1 MDTKSF
7 TDVVILAGGIGERLW
22 PASRPDYPKQFISLS
37 DGVSFLQSSVL
48 RALAVRPSGKIIV
61 ITRKDLLQPV
71 SEHCA
76 HLLYDLDES
85 QRRKLQEDLYILA
98 EPCARHTCAPIL
110 LSCELVE
117 LLDDTVAH
125 TMLVLASDHV
135 ISPVDAFVAD
145 CRKAAATA
153 NEGYFVCFAIPPN
166 EPATGYGY
174 IKEGAPLCGD
184 GSIFSVAQFKEKPDE
199 ETARSYLAS
208 GKYTW
213 NSGMFAFTSSF
224 FKDEVRRYEP
234 DIAGSFRYFS
244 GASRPEE
251 RTVNGI
257 KYISGWEPMEAAYRT
272 VPAIA
277 VDNAIAER
285 TNRAAAV
292 RASFGWDDVGSW
304 DAFEKLFSKNDSKTV
319 EIKGGNNFVYSDI
332 PVALCGVDD
341 LVVVIKN
348 GSALIMKKG
357 SSGMMREVVRKVK
370 SQESAHPVQK

>member
-1 MDTKSF
+1 MDSQIF
-7 TDVVILAGGIGERLW
+7 TDVIILAGGIGERLW

-37 DGVSFLQSSVL
+37 DGVSFLQSSIL
-48 RALAVRPSGKIIV
+48 RALAVQPTGKIIV
-61 ITRKDLLQPV
+61 ITRSDLLQPV

-76 HLLYDLDES
+76 HLLYDLDEQ
-85 QRRKLQEDLYILA
+85 QRHKLQEDLLILA
-98 EPCARHTCAPIL
+98 EPCARHTCAPL
-110 LSCELVE
+110 MLSCELLE
-117 LLDDTVAH
+117 LMDNSAPH

-135 ISPVDAFVAD
+135 ISPVSAFAAD

-153 NEGYFVCFAIPPN
+153 NDGYFVCFAIPPN

-174 IKEGAPLCGD
+174 IKEGAPISAD
-184 GSIFSVAQFKEKPDE
+184 GNVFAIAQFKEKPDE
-199 ETARSYLAS
+199 ETARQYLAS
-208 GKYTW
+208 GSYTW
-213 NSGMFAFTSSF
+213 NSGMFAFTSAF
-224 FKDEVRRYEP
+224 FKEEVRRYEP
-234 DIAGSFRYFS
+234 DIAGAFKVFA
-244 GASRPEE
+244 GAQRPEE

-257 KYISGWEPMEAAYRT
+257 KYISNWAPMEEAYRS
-272 VPAIA
+272 VPAVA

-285 TNRAAAV
+285 TGRAAAV

-332 PVALCGVDD
+332 PVALCGVED

-357 SSGMMREVVRKVK
+357 ASGMMREVVQKVK
-370 SQESAHPVQK
+370 SQGKS